1 MAFVR
6 VPGNLEPEGAQELS
20 LEGRG
25 GVKLRAM
32 LAPAL
37 TGSPRGS
44 VIVCQG
50 RTEFI
55 EKYFEIARDLQSRGF
70 VVFTFDWR
78 GQGLSDRETDNPLK
92 GHLESM
98 DDPVQDL
105 GDAIKHLGAQLPKP
119 HLVIAHSMG
128 GGIALRAMQTRRLEP
143 DAALFSAPMWGILS
157 LKDFTLKF
165 VRFMAS
171 VGAGKMFAPG
181 VETTWKKESFKK
193 NLVTHDKERHARGQ
207 SLIQAEP
214 RLALAGPTIGW
225 VNAAADA
232 FEGFRRPSALAN
244 LRMPITV
251 LSAGQEALVSNL
263 AHGELAKLLPNA
275 QHIVIDAARHEIMME
290 TDPVRAQFWAAFDRL
305 AEAVAPPQLSAAPV
319 A

>member
-6 VPGNLEPEGAQELS
+6 VPGNLEPEGAQELAP
-20 LEGRG
+20 EGRG

-32 LAPAL
+32 LAPAPG
-37 TGSPRGS
+37 GSPRGS
-44 VIVCQG
+44 VILCQG

-55 EKYFEIARDLQSRGF
+55 EKYFEIARELQARGF
-70 VVFTFDWR
+70 AVFTLDWR

-92 GHLESM
+92 GHLDSL
-98 DDPVQDL
+98 DDPAQDL
-105 GDAIKHLGAQLPKP
+105 GDAIKTLGEQLPKP
-119 HLVIAHSMG
+119 HIVIAHSMG

-143 DAALFSAPMWGILS
+143 EAALFSAPMWGIPS

-181 VETTWKKESFKK
+181 VETKWKKENFKR
-193 NLVTHDKERHARGQ
+193 NVVTHDKERHALGQ
-207 SLIQAEP
+207 SLIQSEP

-225 VNAAADA
+225 VNAAAEA
-232 FEGFRRPSALAN
+232 FELFRKPSALAH

-251 LSAGQEALVSNL
+251 LSAGQEALVSNP
-263 AHGELAKLLPNA
+263 AHAELAKLLPNA
-275 QHIVIDAARHEIMME
+275 KHITIEGARHEIMME

-305 AEAVAPPQLSAAPV
+305 VETIAPPQLSAAPV

>member
-6 VPGNLEPEGAQELS
+6 VPGNLEPEGAQELA

-37 TGSPRGS
+37 GGPPRGS
-44 VIVCQG
+44 VILCNG

-55 EKYFEIARDLQSRGF
+55 EKYFEIARELQSRGF
-70 VVFTFDWR
+70 AVFTLDWR
-78 GQGLSDRETDNPLK
+78 GQGLSDRETDDPLK
-92 GHLESM
+92 GHLETL
-98 DDPVQDL
+98 DDPAQDL
-105 GDAIKHLGAQLPKP
+105 GDAVRGLAVQLPKP
-119 HLVIAHSMG
+119 HIVIAHSMG

-143 DAALFSAPMWGILS
+143 DAALFSAPMWGIPS

-181 VETTWKKESFKK
+181 VETKWKKENFKK
-193 NLVTHDKERHARGQ
+193 NLVTHDKERHARAQ
-207 SLIQAEP
+207 SLVVAEP

-225 VNAAADA
+225 VNAAAEA

-244 LRMPITV
+244 LRMPIMV
-251 LSAGQEALVSNL
+251 MSAAKEALVANTSH
-263 AHGELAKLLPNA
+263 AEIVKLLPNA
-275 QHIVIDAARHEIMME
+275 TLQVVEGARHEIMME
-290 TDPVRAQFWAAFDRL
+290 TDPVRAQFLAAFDRL
-305 AEAVAPPQLSAAPV
+305 AESVAPSQLQAAPI

>member
-55 EKYFEIARDLQSRGF
+55 EKYFEIARELQARGF

-78 GQGLSDRETDNPLK
+78 GQGLSDRETENPLK
-92 GHLESM
+92 GHLETLE
-98 DDPVQDL
+98 DPAQDL
-105 GDAIKHLGAQLPKP
+105 
-119 HLVIAHSMG
+119 
-128 GGIALRAMQTRRLEP
+128 GIALRAMQTRRLEP
-143 DAALFSAPMWGILS
+143 DAALFSAPMWGIPS

-181 VETTWKKESFKK
+181 VETTWKKENFKK
-193 NLVTHDKERHARGQ
+193 NVVTHDKERHARGQ

-244 LRMPITV
+244 LRMPIAV
-251 LSAGQEALVSNL
+251 LSAGQEALVSNP
-263 AHGELAKLLPNA
+263 AHAELAKLLPNA

-290 TDPVRAQFWAAFDRL
+290 ADPVRAQFWAAFDRL
-305 AEAVAPPQLSAAPV
+305 AEAVAPPQLSAAPL